1 MQEIR
6 NPNGAVMNYD
16 FSLNKKSLI
25 FIISGCLA
33 VSVLVF
39 FAGFVLGWDR
49 GTKHPAQLELKK
61 QNAPVAVQN
70 QPAAASTSIANQPT
84 ATPVPAANTKPAP
97 SSGVAS
103 AATASREPSTPNSET
118 SVDPRQMP
126 EESSMVGGKSA
137 ANTEPTVASEQAAF
151 SLQVGAYQNESNA
164 QRCRKAI
171 QARGYAAFLFDTRDA
186 EGHTWHAVR
195 IGRYADV
202 KKASTAA
209 VAFTVKEKIPV
220 FIRPANEL

>member
-1 MQEIR
+1 
-6 NPNGAVMNYD
+6 MNYD

-49 GTKHPAQLELKK
+49 GAKHPAQLELKK
-61 QNAPVAVQN
+61 QNAPVAVQK
-70 QPAAASTSIANQPT
+70 QPSAADSTVIAPQAG

-118 SVDPRQMP
+118 NAGPRQTP
-126 EESSMVGGKSA
+126 EESSIVGGKSA

-195 IGRYADV
+195 IGHYADV
-202 KKASTAA
+202 KKASMAA